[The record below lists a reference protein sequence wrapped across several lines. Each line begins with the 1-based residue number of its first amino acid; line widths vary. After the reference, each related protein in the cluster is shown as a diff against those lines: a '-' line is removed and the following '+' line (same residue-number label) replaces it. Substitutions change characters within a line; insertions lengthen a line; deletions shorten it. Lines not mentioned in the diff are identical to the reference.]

1 MNLVKA
7 KIEKDQLSKGLWL
20 TINHPDTAENLVMV
34 LQRNEIKPI
43 MIACQKYLKENL

>member
-7 KIEKDQLSKGLWL
+7 VIEKDHLSKGLWL
-20 TINHPDTAENLVMV
+20 TVTHPDTTENLVMA

-43 MIACQKYLKENL
+43 MLACKKYLKENL